1 MSDKKDLIEIYIGQR
16 RSGKTKHT
24 LLSSVL
30 QKFFLGGVFGSAQVS
45 WTIHGPFHHRKSCL
59 TATLP
64 WVTWVARYAFCL
76 NLSVPWSLVNPQT
89 QWNWGQM
96 YGCQSLPL
104 LVASA
109 PLSLGK
115 VWSPT
120 LKNKINV
127 SSKNVSLCRQGT
139 WETTDIVMSSLF
151 PRNKLAQ
158 ILVPFGFGLPILVS
172 LGVYNTASF
181 RGVAR
186 LPEDNYSLFPVV
198 YRHPLRDPSS
208 NYQNLDQ

>member
-1 MSDKKDLIEIYIGQR
+1 MGYLGCTLCFLSQFISALIFGEPANPMKLR
-16 RSGKTKHT
+16 ANVW
-24 LLSSVL
+24 LSILAS
-30 QKFFLGGVFGSAQVS
+30 LGGISS
-45 WTIHGPFHHRKSCL
+45 I
-59 TATLP
+59 
-64 WVTWVARYAFCL
+64 VTWKGM
-76 NLSVPWSLVNPQT
+76 VPHFE
-89 QWNWGQM
+89 
-96 YGCQSLPL
+96 
-104 LVASA
+104 
-109 PLSLGK
+109 K
-115 VWSPT
+115 
-120 LKNKINV
+120 KINVSSKNV

-198 YRHPLRDPSS
+198 YKHPLRDPSS